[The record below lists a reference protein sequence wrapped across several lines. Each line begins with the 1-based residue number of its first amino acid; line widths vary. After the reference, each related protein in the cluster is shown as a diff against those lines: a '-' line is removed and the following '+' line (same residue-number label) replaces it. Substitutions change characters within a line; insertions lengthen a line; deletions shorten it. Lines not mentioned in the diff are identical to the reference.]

1 MLDVRPETWM
11 SRWRLT
17 PDGEPISTPHTGS
30 LLIPVLHDG
39 APAILKITTEEE
51 EVRGANLMV
60 WYGGDGAARVL
71 AHEGPALLLER
82 LTGTRDLA
90 RMARAGHDDEAS
102 RIICA
107 VVTRLHAPRSRPL
120 PASLVPMAVWFRQL
134 EPAAARYGGI
144 LTKSAAAAGELLA
157 SPQEIVALH
166 GDVHHGNILDGG
178 ERGWLA
184 IDPKGVLGE
193 RGFDYANLF
202 RNPDAMVATAPGR
215 LQRQVRI
222 VAEAGKLDPRRL
234 LTWILAYAGL
244 GAAWTLDSGG
254 EDGAGLT
261 IAAAAAS
268 QLGV

>member
-1 MLDVRPETWM
+1 M